1 MDLTKTGKVVHLNT
15 LSVPLYI
22 PGKENATLNLIV
34 LCAKRYIYMYHQSRW
49 HKPLIFNDI
58 N

>member
-22 PGKENATLNLIV
+22 PSKENATLNLIV
-34 LCAKRYIYMYHQSRW
+34 LCAKRYIYHQPRW